1 LIPSRASILAVAL
14 LAGALAPAAAHAD
27 DRAAARG
34 HFAQAERH
42 YQVFRWS
49 EALAAYDAAY
59 QASPLPEFLYNMAQC
74 HRQLGHAAEAV
85 ELYERFLAERPDAPN
100 RAVVEGLIA
109 DLRPETAAAPTPP
122 SPVASPTPV
131 EEPAPAHDGPPAV
144 EAGTQGAPLSRIRLP
159 TWLALGGGVLMF
171 GIGGLF
177 ALDASAAESDLASP
191 SLDCRARLARCLD
204 LKDRGDQSAALRNTF
219 VLIGFAGLAG
229 TAVLAVLDLTRGP
242 SEDRVAWLVPVVTPT
257 EVALTGGLRWQ

>member
-1 LIPSRASILAVAL
+1 MIPSRASTATLAAML
-14 LAGALAPAAAHAD
+14 FALALCPAAASAD

-34 HFAQAERH
+34 HFARAEAH
-42 YQVFRWS
+42 YQASRFS

-74 HRQLGHAAEAV
+74 HRQLGHAAQAV
-85 ELYERFLAERPDAPN
+85 TLYERFLAERPDAPN
-100 RAVVEGLIA
+100 REVVEGLIA
-109 DLRPETAAAPTPP
+109 NLRPAPTEPPPPTAPPPPVEPPPPTPAAPPP
-122 SPVASPTPV
+122 DESSS
-131 EEPAPAHDGPPAV
+131 
-144 EAGTQGAPLSRIRLP
+144 QGASLSRIGLP
-159 TWLALGGGVLMF
+159 TWLTLGGSVLAF

-191 SLDCRARLARCLD
+191 SLDCRARLARCVD
-204 LKDRGDQSAALRNTF
+204 LKDRGDQSAVLRNTF

-229 TAVLAVLDLTRGP
+229 TAVLAVLDLTRGA

-257 EVALTGGLRWQ
+257 EIALTGAFRWQ